1 MSETR
6 RDPLLD
12 AFQRVCLDPSPSPD
26 DVAALERE
34 GGGPA
39 GRFGLYRE
47 LVRTRLRDLV
57 RAAFPRTTRALGAAR
72 MDALAEQHLAAAPPP
87 SRFFR
92 DHATAFAEWALPELA
107 RGPVEPPWSIDLL
120 RLEAAQWQAN
130 FAPVVRPPAIE
141 ELDLERVAV
150 ASSVLVQL
158 RTRWSV
164 HLADA
169 ETPEPGAFRLAV
181 YRRPDHQ
188 VETRWME
195 PIWADLLEH
204 LARGDA
210 PAIDAVRAV
219 LAAHGRAADAAFV
232 DEMTTFLAVLV
243 DNGALLGSLPAP

>member
-1 MSETR
+1 MSETP
-6 RDPLLD
+6 RDPLLE
-12 AFQRVCLDPSPSPD
+12 AFQRVCIDASPSDD
-26 DVAALERE
+26 DVALLERE
-34 GGGPA
+34 GGGPP

-72 MDALAEQHLAAAPPP
+72 MDALAEQHLAEAPPA

-92 DHATAFAEWALPELA
+92 DHAHAFAEWALPVLT
-107 RGPVEPPWSIDLL
+107 RGPVEPPWAPDLL

-130 FAPVVRPPAIE
+130 YAPIARPDVVE
-141 ELDLERVAV
+141 ELDLERVPV

-169 ETPEPGAFRLAV
+169 ETPQPGAFRVAV

-195 PIWADLLEH
+195 PIWADLLER

-210 PAIDAVRAV
+210 PAIDSVRAV
-219 LAAHGRAADAAFV
+219 LAEHGRAADAAFV
-232 DEMTTFLAVLV
+232 DEMTTFLTLLV
-243 DNGALLGSLPAP
+243 ENGALLGSLPAP